1 MLRMK
6 ALAGSAERWSERLVE
21 EALRML
27 EESDGK
33 DNDATLATIW
43 RLLAL
48 AHGTSGRYGLATR
61 AAEHAMKHARRAN
74 DGRQIRLAAA
84 HYALAALH
92 GPTSVPEAVR
102 RCEEIASEVHGDR
115 RTQGMVTNA
124 LAALRAMGGD
134 FDDARRLY
142 REAQAMLEELG
153 PTVVGASTSLETAWV
168 ERLAGDLSAAEREL
182 RRDYGALQE
191 LGEKYLLSTIAAELA
206 RVLYLQGRLDDAEQ
220 MSRHAQ
226 DIADVDDIA
235 SQTLWRMV
243 YAKILARKGNGD
255 EAMNVMRQAM
265 ELLEQTDAIVAQ
277 ADMLIDLA
285 EVLKMGGRPKDA
297 NAVMEDAL
305 ALLDA
310 KGNAVAAEALRVPV
324 APA

>member
-1 MLRMK
+1 
-6 ALAGSAERWSERLVE
+6 
-21 EALRML
+21 
-27 EESDGK
+27 
-33 DNDATLATIW
+33 
-43 RLLAL
+43 
-48 AHGTSGRYGLATR
+48 
-61 AAEHAMKHARRAN
+61 
-74 DGRQIRLAAA
+74 
-84 HYALAALH
+84 
-92 GPTSVPEAVR
+92 
-102 RCEEIASEVHGDR
+102 
-115 RTQGMVTNA
+115 MVTNA

-134 FDDARRLY
+134 FEDARRLY

-182 RRDYGALQE
+182 RRDYRALQE

-255 EAMNVMRQAM
+255 KAMNVMRQAM